1 MINQA
6 VCLDK
11 PETESYMNTDITEI
25 YKQARLSRDP
35 RFDGKIFI
43 AVKSTGIFCRTICP
57 ARLPLEKNVTYFI
70 SREEAINA
78 GFRPCLR
85 CKPEFSPCFNE
96 LCRHSVLT
104 QKAVALIQSGTMLT
118 SSVEEIASAI
128 FTSPRNLN
136 KAFNKYYGV
145 PLKTFQDMTKALFA
159 KKLLF
164 SSNLSI
170 PEISEAC
177 GYSSTSGLYS
187 LNNRFLKI
195 PMRKSISKDTDK
207 INQTISLKIPYL
219 SSYNWNYFLDFQTKR
234 LIENV
239 EEIQGDIYRRSIK
252 VKNITGF
259 FEIKP
264 GPNKFDIILS
274 KSFLPELPTVLKKI
288 SLMFDLESNTALIED
303 RLKKLYPSFIV
314 RSGLHIPGVFSPYE
328 AGIRAICGQ
337 QISVAAATKLLN
349 QFVSI
354 FSRQDEYGNHLF
366 PEPEDVTIAGL
377 DKIRIMQSKKNTLF
391 LFSQWCCKNNISSDI
406 NDLIKVKG
414 IGKWTIDYIKLRAL
428 NDPDIWMGT
437 DLGIK
442 KVLEK
447 HEPLNI
453 DMASPWKSYLSIHL
467 WSNL

>member
-1 MINQA
+1 
-6 VCLDK
+6 
-11 PETESYMNTDITEI
+11 MNTENTEI

-35 RFDGKIFI
+35 RFDGKFFI

-57 ARLPLEKNVTYFI
+57 ARLPLEKNVTYFQ
-70 SREEAINA
+70 SREEALNA
-78 GFRPCLR
+78 GYRPCLR

-104 QKAVALIQSGTMLT
+104 QQVVALIQAGTMLT
-118 SSVEEIASAI
+118 SSVEEIASAV

-177 GYSSTSGLYS
+177 GYSSISGLYS

-195 PMRKSISKDTDK
+195 PMRKILSKKTEK
-207 INQTISLKIPYL
+207 INQTITLKIPCISPYD
-219 SSYNWNYFLDFQTKR
+219 WDYFLDFQKKR
-234 LIENV
+234 LIEKV
-239 EEIQGDIYRRSIK
+239 ENIEGNTYRRSIK
-252 VKNITGF
+252 INKITGF

-264 GPNKFDIILS
+264 DSNRFHITLS
-274 KSFLPELPTVLKKI
+274 KSFLPELPSVLKQI
-288 SLMFDLESNTALIED
+288 SVMFDLESNTTLIED
-303 RLKKLYPSFIV
+303 RLKSLYPSINV
-314 RSGLHIPGVFSPYE
+314 KSGLHIPGVFSPYE

-337 QISVAAATKLLN
+337 QVSVAAATTLLN
-349 QFVSI
+349 QFVSV
-354 FSRQDEYGNHLF
+354 FSRQDEYGNYIF
-366 PEPEDVTIAGL
+366 PDPHEVSISAL
-377 DKIRIMQSKKNTLF
+377 DKLKIMQSKKNTLY
-391 LFSQWCCKNNISSDI
+391 LFSKWCNENDIKSDI
-406 NDLIKVKG
+406 NNLINVKG
-414 IGKWTIDYIKLRAL
+414 IGKWTIDYIKLRAM

-442 KVLEK
+442 KVMEK
-447 HEPLNI
+447 HESLDIN
-453 DMASPWKSYLSIHL
+453 MASPWRSYLSIHL
-467 WSNL
+467 WNNL

>member
-1 MINQA
+1 MINQV
-6 VCLDK
+6 VCWTK
-11 PETESYMNTDITEI
+11 AKMENFMNTEKKEI

-57 ARLPLEKNVTYFI
+57 ARLPLEKNVTYFL

-78 GFRPCLR
+78 GYRPCLR
-85 CKPEFSPCFNE
+85 CKPEFAPCFNE

-104 QKAVALIQSGTMLT
+104 QQVVTLIQEGTMLT
-118 SSVEEIASAI
+118 SSVEEIASAV

-177 GYSSTSGLYS
+177 GYSSISGLYN

-195 PMRKSISKDTDK
+195 PMRKILNKDMNK
-207 INQTISLKIPYL
+207 KNQTITLKIPCAYP
-219 SSYNWNYFLDFQTKR
+219 YDWNYFLEFQKKR
-234 LIENV
+234 LIEKI
-239 EEIQGDIYRRSIK
+239 ESIQGKTYRRSIK
-252 VKNITGF
+252 TNEITGY

-264 GPNKFDIILS
+264 DSHKFCITLS
-274 KSFLPELPTVLKKI
+274 RSFLPVLPSVLKKI
-288 SLMFDLESNTALIED
+288 SSMFDLESNTTLIED
-303 RLKKLYPSFIV
+303 RLKSLYPSIHV
-314 RSGLHIPGVFSPYE
+314 KSGLHIPGVYSPYE

-337 QISVAAATKLLN
+337 QVSVAAATKLLN
-349 QFVSI
+349 QFVSV
-354 FSRQDEYGNHLF
+354 FSRQDEYGNYMF
-366 PEPEDVTIAGL
+366 PEPYEVSLSDL
-377 DKIRIMQSKKNTLF
+377 DKLKIMKSKKNTLY
-391 LFSQWCCKNNISSDI
+391 LFSQWCNENDIKSDI
-406 NDLIKVKG
+406 NNLIDVKG
-414 IGKWTIDYIKLRAL
+414 IGRWTINYIKLRAM

-447 HEPLNI
+447 HESLDIN
-453 DMASPWKSYLSIHL
+453 MASPWRSYLSIHL
-467 WSNL
+467 WNNL